1 MLAYLGSLTR
11 ICTEINEEWKWEC
24 GCLWRPWRMW
34 ASRPREKTD
43 QAVAMLRCQHPDL
56 VANSW
61 AQTARPILLLTHNP
75 VTRPLWGHESAR
87 AHTHIHTHIHTH
99 TPFCSFVIK
108 ARSGAYKAE
117 ATHIKRFHCSSETL
131 GQGWKWIL
139 TWHPGR
145 TAGLKLWYHA

>member
-1 MLAYLGSLTR
+1 MLAYLRSLTR

-24 GCLWRPWRMW
+24 VCLWRLWRMR
-34 ASRPREKTD
+34 ASRPREETD
-43 QAVAMLRCQHPDL
+43 QAVVTLRCQHPDL
-56 VANSW
+56 VTNSW
-61 AQTARPILLLTHNP
+61 AKTARPILLLTQPSNP
-75 VTRPLWGHESAR
+75 ASLGTQKRAR
-87 AHTHIHTHIHTH
+87 AHTH
-99 TPFCSFVIK
+99 TPFCSLVIK